1 MPGALLDTHALYW
14 LVSGEQPLSDEALVA
29 IGESQAT
36 GTLFVSPITAWE
48 PAIAAQKPAHKDP
61 PQLNSTIGKWFRAA
75 IRATSAKVIPIQQ
88 KIAIEAAEV
97 PILTGHKDPGDCYLI
112 ATSRVRKIPMI
123 SRDAIVRRLAT
134 AGYLD
139 VIIC

>member
-1 MPGALLDTHALYW
+1 MVGAIT
-14 LVSGEQPLSDEALVA
+14 PLR
-29 IGESQAT
+29 
-36 GTLFVSPITAWE
+36 
-48 PAIAAQKPAHKDP
+48 
-61 PQLNSTIGKWFRAA
+61 RAA
-75 IRATSAKVIPIQQ
+75 SSRYGGRLRQESAKVIPIQQ

>member
-36 GTLFVSPITAWE
+36 WE
-48 PAIAAQKPAHKDP
+48 LAIAAQKPAHKDP